1 MIPRT
6 PAVTYLIAHFLARL
20 RDEDPGNAKLP
31 PRPEKVEKWE
41 LRAALAIVLA
51 QIRIEFASFGS
62 RATCD
67 PGLRQR
73 LDAAIDEGLTRTE
86 AVADRLT

>member
-6 PAVTYLIAHFLARL
+6 PAVNYLIARFLAGL
-20 RDEDPGNAKLP
+20 RDEDPSDAELP

-41 LRAALAIVLA
+41 LRAALSIVLE
-51 QIRIEFASFGS
+51 QMRVEFASLGS

-67 PGLRQR
+67 PELRNW
-73 LDAAIDEGLTRTE
+73 LDDAVDRALTRIE
-86 AVADRLT
+86 AAADRI

>member
-20 RDEDPGNAKLP
+20 RDEDPSDAKLP
-31 PRPEKVEKWE
+31 PRPERVERRE
-41 LRAALAIVLA
+41 VRAALAIVLE
-51 QIRIEFASFGS
+51 QMRVEFASLGS

-67 PGLRQR
+67 PDLRKQ
-73 LDAAIDEGLTRTE
+73 LDASIDEALTRVE
-86 AVADRLT
+86 AAADRI

>member
-41 LRAALAIVLA
+41 LRAALAIALE
-51 QIRIEFASFGS
+51 RMRLEFASFGS
-62 RATCD
+62 RATCNPD
-67 PGLRQR
+67 MREA
-73 LDAAIDEGLTRTE
+73 LDAAMDEALARIE
-86 AVADRLT
+86 AAADRI